1 MPIQESGEMYLETIY
16 ILSKTKP
23 YVRSI
28 DVAEFMNYSKP
39 SISRAMG
46 ILKRQDYIRMDADG
60 VIHLTEKGIFTARK
74 IYERH
79 TTLSQFFSQ
88 LGVCEQ
94 SAHDDAGGIELV
106 ISAESF
112 EAIKAVLEG
121 TCWL

>member
-79 TTLSQFFSQ
+79 TTLSQFFF
-88 LGVCEQ
+88 
-94 SAHDDAGGIELV
+94 AAGRM
-106 ISAESF
+106 
-112 EAIKAVLEG
+112 
-121 TCWL
+121 